1 MSRMLTQKSGGKD
14 RGRQVLILSLSRVH
28 SSVSDVP
35 NVRGVTRGK
44 STTVAHRDSG
54 VMPRGTME
62 RHQPKSKE
70 YKYKESVCVCKTK
83 TFSHVV
89 RELPSIAHNKIEN
102 AVTT

>member
-44 STTVAHRDSG
+44 STTVGHRDSG
-54 VMPRGTME
+54 VMRLMPRGTME
-62 RHQPKSKE
+62 RRRPKSKE
-70 YKYKESVCVCKTK
+70 YKYKESVCV
-83 TFSHVV
+83 
-89 RELPSIAHNKIEN
+89 
-102 AVTT
+102 